1 MTALAPTAADV
12 PRSPARTLWNV
23 AEVCLAAAAFAVLC
37 VLVLRAS
44 PYLPEPDDNAYRASI
59 VAMTD
64 GHLFTLSGAQAH
76 ALAQQLA
83 PQLGGNRLGPG
94 PGGGPIQWVQLPGGR
109 WISEKDPGYP
119 YLAVAFQ
126 ALGLIRL
133 APLFYGALG
142 CLGLYFGGRRWLGS
156 FGGAAAVGLYCSSG
170 AAILFAWRDYMP
182 TFTEASLIAAGT
194 GALLWAVLAAEAG
207 TRRRTWI
214 GLAGFVALE
223 AATFSR
229 YTNIVVLGCAVIAV
243 LVAWW
248 RPAARLPGS
257 AVAWWLASVCVFGT
271 GVAIFDALI
280 YGGPLGSGYR
290 PGEITFG
297 LGAIGPNLRYMPAH
311 LIQAM
316 PMLVLGLAALPGI
329 AVAWLRGRRAGGLQA
344 AAARRDLA
352 VAVALAASWAAI
364 WALYATYTWTAAAG
378 LSTLQAARFYVPAL
392 GPISLLGAWLLVR
405 VPRRQPLTAITTLG
419 VAGVLFGLGSWAFHN
434 MYQFPFGR
442 QLQVVHGPGGTVELK
457 PGPGVRIGG
466 PVGVAPGGP
475 RRAVHIRPSAV
486 PRLPSSGY
494 S

>member
-1 MTALAPTAADV
+1 MTALAPAADV
-12 PRSPARTLWNV
+12 PRSPARTLWDV

-44 PYLPEPDDNAYRASI
+44 PYLPEPDDYAYRASI
-59 VAMTD
+59 VAMAD

-83 PQLGGNRLGPG
+83 PQLGDNRLVPG

-133 APLFYGALG
+133 APLFYGALA
-142 CLGLYFGGRRWLGS
+142 CLGLYLGGRRWLGS

-170 AAILFAWRDYMP
+170 AAILFAWRDSMP

-248 RPAARLPGS
+248 RRAATLPGS

-271 GVAIFDALI
+271 GVAIFDTLI
-280 YGGPLGSGYR
+280 YGGPLRCGYR
-290 PGEITFG
+290 PGEITFS
-297 LGAIGPNLRYMPAH
+297 LSAIGPNLRYMPAH

-316 PMLVLGLAALPGI
+316 PMLVLGLAALAGI
-329 AVAWLRGRRAGGLQA
+329 AVAWLRGRRAGGQQA
-344 AAARRDLA
+344 DAARRDLA
-352 VAVALAASWAAI
+352 VALALAASWTAI

-405 VPRRQPLTAITTLG
+405 VPRRQPLAAITTLA

-442 QLQVVHGPGGTVELK
+442 QLQVVHGPGGTVEFK

-466 PVGVAPGGP
+466 PSGVAPGGP
-475 RRAVHIRPSAV
+475 GRTVHIRPSAE